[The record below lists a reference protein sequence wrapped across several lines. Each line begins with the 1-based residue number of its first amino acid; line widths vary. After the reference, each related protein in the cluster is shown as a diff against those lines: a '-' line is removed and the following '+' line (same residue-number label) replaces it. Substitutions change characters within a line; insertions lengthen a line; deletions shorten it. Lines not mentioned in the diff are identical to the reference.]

1 MEKIEATGISKS
13 FGEVQAVRNLS
24 FRVEEGTIYGI
35 LGVNGS
41 GKTTTIR
48 MLLNILTP
56 DQGEI
61 LINGRPFDEEL
72 KNRIGYLPEERGLY
86 RKMKVRD
93 LLCYMGELKGLTSAQ
108 ANKKA
113 SYWVERVGLSEWM
126 DKKAEE
132 LSKGMQQKIQ
142 FVSALIHDP
151 EIVILDEPFSGLD
164 PINTVTLLEVMEEVK
179 KRGAAV
185 LFSTHILEHAEKLVD
200 KLTFIRQGQN
210 VLTGTMGEVKGR
222 FAATIFRIRIDGE
235 GSLLSSLPKVLKVQA
250 FGHEYEVE
258 TEGDTEPT
266 EFLKNLLTAGLR
278 VEKFEKVEPSLTNIY
293 MKVMRGEDG
302 KN

>member
-13 FGEVQAVRNLS
+13 FGEVRAVRDLS

-113 SYWVERVGLSEWM
+113 S
-126 DKKAEE
+126 
-132 LSKGMQQKIQ
+132 
-142 FVSALIHDP
+142 
-151 EIVILDEPFSGLD
+151 
-164 PINTVTLLEVMEEVK
+164 
-179 KRGAAV
+179 
-185 LFSTHILEHAEKLVD
+185 
-200 KLTFIRQGQN
+200 
-210 VLTGTMGEVKGR
+210 
-222 FAATIFRIRIDGE
+222 
-235 GSLLSSLPKVLKVQA
+235 
-250 FGHEYEVE
+250 
-258 TEGDTEPT
+258 
-266 EFLKNLLTAGLR
+266 
-278 VEKFEKVEPSLTNIY
+278 
-293 MKVMRGEDG
+293 
-302 KN
+302 

>member
-13 FGEVQAVRNLS
+13 FGDVQAVRDLS

-151 EIVILDEPFSGLD
+151 EIVILDEPFSGLV
-164 PINTVTLLEVMEEVK
+164 PFKTGTVLEVMEEVK
-179 KRGAAV
+179 MRGAAV
-185 LFSTHILEHAEKLVD
+185 VFSTRIVEHAEKLVD

-222 FAATIFRIRIDGE
+222 FAATLFRIRIDGE

-266 EFLKNLLTAGLR
+266 EFLKNLLAAGLR